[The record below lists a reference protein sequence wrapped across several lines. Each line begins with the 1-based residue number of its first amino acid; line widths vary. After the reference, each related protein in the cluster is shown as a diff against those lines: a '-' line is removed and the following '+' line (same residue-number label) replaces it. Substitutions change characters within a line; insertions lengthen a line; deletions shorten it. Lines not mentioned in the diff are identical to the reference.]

1 MKRPASVRYLG
12 FESKG
17 DGRAYTL
24 RVDGEGEPRMV
35 TVTIPHAAFNSRQ
48 ARFQDAPELCFARLQ
63 RELAANSEL
72 PDGMQLVITLGEL
85 EEFRE
90 AQMRR
95 SPDRRM
101 RTARTW
107 P

>member
-1 MKRPASVRYLG
+1 MTRPPSIRYLG
-12 FESKG
+12 FESKN
-17 DGRAYTL
+17 DGRVYTL
-24 RVDGEGEPRMV
+24 RVDGEGDPRII
-35 TVTIPHAAFNSRQ
+35 TVTIPHAAFISRQ

-63 RELAANSEL
+63 RELAADAGL
-72 PDGMQLVITLGEL
+72 PDGMRLVITLGEL

-90 AQMRR
+90 TQMRR

-101 RTARTW
+101 HTLRTW

>member
-1 MKRPASVRYLG
+1 VKRPASVRYIG
-12 FESKG
+12 FENTG

-24 RVDGEGEPRMV
+24 RVDGEGEPRIV
-35 TVTIPHAAFNSRQ
+35 TVTIPQSAFASRQ

-72 PDGMQLVITLGEL
+72 PDGLQLEITFGEL
-85 EEFRE
+85 TEFRE
-90 AQMRR
+90 AQLQR
-95 SPDRRM
+95 SPGHRM